1 VNLAELSFT
10 PSDEVTVLL
19 NALLDAYERRPSYLH
34 RSSVSSLRETAEPYL
49 CSDVGKRLIKVLL
62 HDIEISDYFSQIDP
76 NPRRIANEQ
85 LQILE
90 QKGWLDL
97 IWQSGESGHL
107 LEGVAMP
114 PDCAPQLFKLLE
126 RTSLNQ
132 KRAQL
137 VDLILGENFRFQD
150 DWRQRAIRYIL
161 TQIKNGKSPAPFS
174 LADHHFNEDLL
185 IALAALDTVT
195 IETPYRAFSVRLF
208 NDSKR
213 FDELKGAL
221 VRLARIGHSEWRS
234 LSVQGV
240 LRELNLVP
248 NPGYIYLA
256 GPWQLVDDLGQMI
269 SLGEFSPS
277 VGIPAAQAARLQRV
291 TVHASQVICVENPTS
306 FHELNRGKSSSVAT
320 ICLWGNPSPACRHL
334 LSCLSKNLAEDIP
347 LRVWADLDYGGF
359 NILAMLRKYVRQRFD
374 PFLMD
379 IATLET
385 HSLWAH
391 PLTQRDEQNP
401 KRLSNRPALRDV
413 EPIILHMLQRN
424 LKLEQEAIEIP
435 AQFLQYGY

>member
-1 VNLAELSFT
+1 MNLAELSFT

-150 DWRQRAIRYIL
+150 DWRHRAIRYIL

-291 TVHASQVICVENPTS
+291 TVHASQVICVENPT
-306 FHELNRGKSSSVAT
+306 
-320 ICLWGNPSPACRHL
+320 C
-334 LSCLSKNLAEDIP
+334 
-347 LRVWADLDYGGF
+347 
-359 NILAMLRKYVRQRFD
+359 Q
-374 PFLMD
+374 
-379 IATLET
+379 
-385 HSLWAH
+385 
-391 PLTQRDEQNP
+391 
-401 KRLSNRPALRDV
+401 
-413 EPIILHMLQRN
+413 
-424 LKLEQEAIEIP
+424 
-435 AQFLQYGY
+435 